1 MSIEEYQ
8 KQNTLYIVIKDFYK
22 IGSAVVGFTQQQL
35 SLFEE
40 YYLRCTLNAKSPV
53 QVVFLAGKTALTC
66 YGEYEP
72 YTIYE
77 DPMDLVQMCIT
88 GETIGEPL
96 NIDNQ

>member
-1 MSIEEYQ
+1 MNIEDYQ
-8 KQNTLYIVIKDFYK
+8 KQHNLYIVIKDFYK
-22 IGSAVVGFTQQQL
+22 RGSAVIGFTKEQV

-40 YYLRCTLNAKSPV
+40 YYLRCTLNAKSPI
-53 QVVFLAGKTALTC
+53 QVIFLSGKTALTC
-66 YGEYEP
+66 YGEYSP

-96 NIDNQ
+96 DV